1 MTKTLLKAS
10 PDGSVTIP
18 KELLGDAPPGTN
30 FRVEREGRVLRL
42 EPAPR
47 KLHEIEDP
55 EERARAVADFMN
67 RIAHKTGVNW
77 PENYNIRDDVYD

>member
-1 MTKTLLKAS
+1 MTKTFLKPA

-18 KELLGDAPPGTN
+18 KELLGDVEPGTT
-30 FRVEREGRVLRL
+30 FRLEREGSVLRL

-55 EERARAVADFMN
+55 KERAEAVQTFMT
-67 RIAHKTGVNW
+67 RIAHKTGVSW
-77 PENYNIRDDVYD
+77 PETYNLRDDIYD

>member
-1 MTKTLLKAS
+1 MTRTLLKPA

-18 KELLGDAPPGTN
+18 KELLGDAPPGTA
-30 FRVEREGRVLRL
+30 FALEREGSVLRL

-55 EERARAVADFMN
+55 EERAEAVKTFMA
-67 RIAHKTGVNW
+67 RIAHKTGVSW
-77 PENYNIRDDVYD
+77 PETYNVRDDIYD

>member
-1 MTKTLLKAS
+1 MTKTFLKPA

-18 KELLGDAPPGTN
+18 KELLGDAPPGTA
-30 FRVEREGRVLRL
+30 FALEREGSVLRL

-55 EERARAVADFMN
+55 KERAKAFDKFMQGF
-67 RIAHKTGVNW
+67 AQKTEVNW
-77 PENYNIRDDVYD
+77 PENYNVRDDIYD